1 MPEVIYQG
9 DLPAFTGRNVPIKEI
24 ASAIGKDAQYVNG
37 FGKKQVTL
45 MKKQFN
51 REEDYE

>member
-1 MPEVIYQG
+1 MS
-9 DLPAFTGRNVPIKEI
+9 
-24 ASAIGKDAQYVNG
+24 SAIIVRIKK

>member
-1 MPEVIYQG
+1 M
-9 DLPAFTGRNVPIKEI
+9 N
-24 ASAIGKDAQYVNG
+24 SAIIVRING